1 MTIERFILLVLC
13 VVVGSLVYKI
23 VLLDREYKRFVLA
36 TGNMIKAND
45 ENWEKQIDINKRLND
60 SVYTTADGLYKLM
73 EVIQNES
80 R

>member
-13 VVVGSLVYKI
+13 VVVIGLVYKI

-45 ENWEKQIDINKRLND
+45 ENWEKQIDINSRLND
-60 SVYTTADGLYKLM
+60 SVHTTAECVKKLM